1 MTLDELRRL
10 ALGVEPLAFHEAPPG
25 LEAEVAAFNGVVG
38 RFRELVATA
47 RNRVVLGQPVP
58 PELGLEIRALSDAL
72 PEERR
77 RRGLTGPDAS

>member
-1 MTLDELRRL
+1 VTLEELRRL

-25 LEAEVAAFNGVVG
+25 LESEVAAFNGVVG
-38 RFRELVATA
+38 RFRELVVAA

-77 RRGLTGPDAS
+77 RRGLSAVDPS